1 MTLHL
6 VTAFGVKTNQLLSL
20 RGRSTNI
27 ILHLEKKGGGGGGEG
42 VLPSIWKVQ
51 ERGGGGEVL
60 QLCNIIYTFAILLW
74 ERLQVNLKQIK

>member
-27 ILHLEKKGGGGGGEG
+27 ILHLEKKRGGG
-42 VLPSIWKVQ
+42 
-51 ERGGGGEVL
+51 RGSCPLYGKCKKGGGEVL

-74 ERLQVNLKQIK
+74 ERLQVNLKQI